1 MSQDLAEVERKA
13 SQLSGAERAQLALHL
28 LESLEPLEGGDVQE
42 DWRIEAESR
51 LAQIECGKARLVPAD
66 EVFNN
71 LRRRPD

>member
-1 MSQDLAEVERKA
+1 M
-13 SQLSGAERAQLALHL
+13 HL

-51 LAQIECGKARLVPAD
+51 LAEIECGKARLVPAD